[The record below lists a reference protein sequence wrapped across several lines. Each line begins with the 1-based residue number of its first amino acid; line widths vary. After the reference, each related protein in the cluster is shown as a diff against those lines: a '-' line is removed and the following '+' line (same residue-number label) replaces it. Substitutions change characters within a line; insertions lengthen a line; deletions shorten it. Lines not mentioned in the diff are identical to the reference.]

1 MNLGI
6 FPRSTRSPARE
17 RKVSVATVVF
27 YFMAIL
33 LAALLLEPLAH
44 RLHLPFSAALVA
56 GGFAGSQL
64 LVGMGVDTGLR
75 WHHFHDLVFFVFLP
89 VLIFESAVTLDAR
102 LLLRNLFPILLLALP
117 LLLLSV
123 VLIGLLLYFGIG
135 YPQGFPWIAA
145 LLAGVL
151 LSATDP
157 VAVTELARRLPLP
170 PRLLILMDGESLFND
185 AATVVLFMLLLS
197 AAVGQSVGDVDL
209 PAATLTFL
217 RLSFGGLA
225 LGLLAG
231 VAGRWLIHWL
241 GRPVIV
247 SLMAAYGSY
256 LAAETW
262 LGVSGVM
269 ATLACGLWLGS
280 TLRRD
285 TDGTVK
291 TLLAGWEQLGWVS
304 NSAVFLLAGVT
315 ITVTM
320 FEERWLAMLLGV
332 GAVLVTRLLVV
343 WLAAVLTPLLPGQQ
357 PVSVASR
364 VVLFVGGLRGAITLA
379 LALTLPLELEGWW
392 TVQSIAYGV
401 VVFSLFVQAPLLE
414 PLVKQLQRRGH
425 LRMDTPDVSK

>member
-1 MNLGI
+1 M
-6 FPRSTRSPARE
+6 
-17 RKVSVATVVF
+17 VTVVF
-27 YFMAIL
+27 YFMTIL
-33 LAALLLEPLAH
+33 LAALLLEPLAR
-44 RLHLPFSAALVA
+44 RLHMPFSAALVA

-75 WHHFHDLVFFVFLP
+75 WHHFHDLVFYVFLP

-102 LLLRNLFPILLLALP
+102 LLLRNLVPVLLLALP
-117 LLLLSV
+117 LLLVSAL
-123 VLIGLLLYFGIG
+123 LIAVLLYFGIG
-135 YPQGFPWIAA
+135 HAQGFPWVAA

-157 VAVTELARRLPLP
+157 VAVAELARRLPLP

-197 AAVGQSVGDVDL
+197 AAVGHKMVDVDL
-209 PAATLTFL
+209 SDASLTFL

-225 LGLLAG
+225 LGLLFG
-231 VAGRWLIHWL
+231 VAGRWLTRWL
-241 GRPVIV
+241 DRPVIV

-256 LAAETW
+256 LAAESW

-269 ATLACGLWLGS
+269 AILACGLWLGS
-280 TLRRD
+280 SLRRD

-291 TLLAGWEQLGWVS
+291 TLQAGWEQLGWVA

-315 ITVTM
+315 ITLTM
-320 FEERWLAMLLGV
+320 FEERWLAMLLGI
-332 GAVLVTRLLVV
+332 GAVLATRLLVV
-343 WLAAVLTPLLPGQQ
+343 WLAASLTSLLPGQQ
-357 PVSVASR
+357 PVSVASG
-364 VVLFVGGLRGAITLA
+364 VVLFAGGLRGAVTLA

-414 PLVKQLQRRGH
+414 PLVKQLQQRGH
-425 LRMDTPDVSK
+425 LRVDVSDVSK